1 MPLHSTL
8 GVKLG
13 IMTNARKGEM
23 VCVFVLEG
31 YKSVMVLDPSEAMSE
46 GPWEV
51 FKVTVWNLAANY
63 CIGAG
68 EWFACIQVFVHA
80 CVYVRCMCSCM
91 CLTVCCAPMY
101 VPWRPE
107 VNIGMSSSITLDLI
121 YLFIHLSIYISIN
134 LFIYLQ
140 NFFTEQETCP

>member
-23 VCVFVLEG
+23 VCVFILEG

-46 GPWEV
+46 GTWEV

-68 EWFACIQVFVHA
+68 NGLLAFKCLCMPACMYAVCVH
-80 CVYVRCMCSCM
+80 
-91 CLTVCCAPMY
+91 VCA
-101 VPWRPE
+101 
-107 VNIGMSSSITLDLI
+107 
-121 YLFIHLSIYISIN
+121 
-134 LFIYLQ
+134 
-140 NFFTEQETCP
+140 

>member
-1 MPLHSTL
+1 MPLHLTL

-23 VCVFVLEG
+23 VCVFILEG

-51 FKVTVWNLAANY
+51 FEVTVWNLAANY

-80 CVYVRCMCSCM
+80 CVYVRLCVH
-91 CLTVCCAPMY
+91 VC
-101 VPWRPE
+101 V
-107 VNIGMSSSITLDLI
+107 
-121 YLFIHLSIYISIN
+121 
-134 LFIYLQ
+134 
-140 NFFTEQETCP
+140 